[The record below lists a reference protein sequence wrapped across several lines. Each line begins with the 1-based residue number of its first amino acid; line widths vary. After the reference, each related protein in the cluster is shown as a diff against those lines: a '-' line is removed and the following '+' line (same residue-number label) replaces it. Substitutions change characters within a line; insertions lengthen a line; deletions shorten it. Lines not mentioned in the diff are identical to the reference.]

1 MRALKRFEGCLLS
14 DFKHR
19 VSFHPPGRG
28 KLIDGDKTLQ
38 EAAAELGIGIES
50 LCGGKQKCGKCKV
63 VVEKGAKNLS
73 IPEES
78 ERKLLTKKE
87 IKAKYRLSCAAQIKG
102 QVSVSIPE
110 ESRSREQVILEG
122 GVAAP
127 VKLDPV
133 VRKYYVELEKA
144 TLANPQSDFERLA
157 DGLKRAHGLKR
168 LTIDHS
174 VLREL
179 PDRMR
184 SGEWKV
190 TATVRDEKEIIKIEP
205 DYVEKLY
212 GMAFDIGTTTVVGY
226 LMDLRNGTVIAID
239 SIMNPQ
245 ASYGE
250 DVMSRI
256 AHAMKRKSGLEKMN
270 KSIVDG
276 LNRIIKSATA
286 KAGIEP
292 TDIAEAVAVGNTAM
306 HHIFLNISPRYLGV
320 SPFPP
325 SIRGA
330 HDVKARE
337 IGLKTNKA
345 AYIHTLPN
353 VAGFVGAD
361 NVGVLI
367 ASEPY
372 SKSGATLTI
381 DVGTNGEIV
390 LCKNKR
396 MMVASCA
403 TGPALEGAHIK
414 HGMRAKP
421 GAIEHLKIDPKT
433 RRVRYQVI
441 GNVRPTGIC
450 GSGVIDAVAG
460 LFKAGVLQK
469 SGRFDQAKTDRLRK
483 GRHGYEFVIASKN
496 ETAIRGDIVITQKD
510 VSEIQL
516 AKAALYAGAKIL
528 MKRANV
534 AKIDR
539 IFLAG
544 AFGSHI
550 DPASSMAIGMFPKC
564 PLKNIRTIGN
574 AAGDGARIALINAG
588 KRAEAEKIARKIRY
602 IELTVDPDFETEF
615 VNAMHLPH
623 RTEL

>member
-1 MRALKRFEGCLLS
+1 
-14 DFKHR
+14 
-19 VSFHPPGRG
+19 
-28 KLIDGDKTLQ
+28 
-38 EAAAELGIGIES
+38 
-50 LCGGKQKCGKCKV
+50 
-63 VVEKGAKNLS
+63 
-73 IPEES
+73 
-78 ERKLLTKKE
+78 
-87 IKAKYRLSCAAQIKG
+87 
-102 QVSVSIPE
+102 
-110 ESRSREQVILEG
+110 
-122 GVAAP
+122 
-127 VKLDPV
+127 
-133 VRKYYVELEKA
+133 
-144 TLANPQSDFERLA
+144 
-157 DGLKRAHGLKR
+157 
-168 LTIDHS
+168 
-174 VLREL
+174 
-179 PDRMR
+179 
-184 SGEWKV
+184 
-190 TATVRDEKEIIKIEP
+190 
-205 DYVEKLY
+205 
-212 GMAFDIGTTTVVGY
+212 
-226 LMDLRNGTVIAID
+226 
-239 SIMNPQ
+239 MNPQ
-245 ASYGE
+245 VAFGE
-250 DVMSRI
+250 DVMTRI
-256 AHAMKRKSGLEKMN
+256 AYTTRHSNGLEKLHS
-270 KSIVDG
+270 SIVDA
-276 LNRIIKSATA
+276 LNEIIKNAASRA
-286 KAGIEP
+286 KIKPA
-292 TDIAEAVAVGNTAM
+292 DITKVTAVGNTAM
-306 HHIFLNISPRYLGV
+306 HHIFLNIDPKSLGV
-320 SPFPP
+320 SPFSPVVVEP
-325 SIRGA
+325 VN
-330 HDVKARE
+330 VKAKE
-337 IGLKTNKA
+337 LGLDVGRDA
-345 AYIHTLPN
+345 RIHVLPN

-469 SGRFDQAKTDRLRK
+469 SGRFDQAKTDHLRK
-483 GRHGYEFVIASKN
+483 GRHGYEFVIASKK

-510 VSEIQL
+510 VSEVQL

-550 DPASSMAIGMFPKC
+550 DPASAMAIGMFPKC
-564 PLKNIRTIGN
+564 PLKNIRAIGN

>member
-63 VVEKGAKNLS
+63 VVEERMESLS
-73 IPEES
+73 PLEES
-78 ERKLLTKKE
+78 EKELLTDEE
-87 IKAKYRLSCAAQIKG
+87 IDTGYRLSCMARVLG
-102 QVSVSIPE
+102 PVSVFIPE
-110 ESRSREQVILEG
+110 ESRASEMVILEG
-122 GVAAP
+122 G
-127 VKLDPV
+127 K
-133 VRKYYVELEKA
+133 
-144 TLANPQSDFERLA
+144 Q
-157 DGLKRAHGLKR
+157 
-168 LTIDHS
+168 
-174 VLREL
+174 
-179 PDRMR
+179 
-184 SGEWKV
+184 
-190 TATVRDEKEIIKIEP
+190 IKIEP
-205 DYVEKLY
+205 DTTEELY

-226 LMDLRNGTVIAID
+226 LTDLKSGRVIAIG
-239 SIMNPQ
+239 STMNPQ
-245 ASYGE
+245 VAFGE
-250 DVMSRI
+250 DVMTRI
-256 AHAMKRKSGLEKMN
+256 AYTTGHSNGLEKLHS
-270 KSIVDG
+270 SIVDA
-276 LNRIIKSATA
+276 LNEIIKNAASRA
-286 KAGIEP
+286 KIKPA
-292 TDIAEAVAVGNTAM
+292 DITKVTAVGNTAM
-306 HHIFLNISPRYLGV
+306 HHIFLNIDPKSLGV
-320 SPFPP
+320 SPFSPVVVEP
-325 SIRGA
+325 VN
-330 HDVKARE
+330 VKAKE
-337 IGLKTNKA
+337 LGLDVGRDA
-345 AYIHTLPN
+345 RIHVLPN

-361 NVGVLI
+361 NVAVLI

-469 SGRFDQAKTDRLRK
+469 NGRFDQAKTDRLRK
-483 GRHGYEFVIASKN
+483 GRHGYEFVIASKK

-510 VSEIQL
+510 VSEVQL

-550 DPASSMAIGMFPKC
+550 DPASAMAIGMFPKC
-564 PLKNIRTIGN
+564 PLKNIRAIGN

>member
-1 MRALKRFEGCLLS
+1 MS

-63 VVEKGAKNLS
+63 VVEERMESLS
-73 IPEES
+73 PLEES
-78 ERKLLTKKE
+78 EKELLTDEE
-87 IKAKYRLSCAAQIKG
+87 IDTGYRLSCMARVLG
-102 QVSVSIPE
+102 PVSVFIPE
-110 ESRSREQVILEG
+110 ESRASEMVILEG
-122 GVAAP
+122 G
-127 VKLDPV
+127 K
-133 VRKYYVELEKA
+133 
-144 TLANPQSDFERLA
+144 Q
-157 DGLKRAHGLKR
+157 
-168 LTIDHS
+168 
-174 VLREL
+174 
-179 PDRMR
+179 
-184 SGEWKV
+184 
-190 TATVRDEKEIIKIEP
+190 IKIEP
-205 DYVEKLY
+205 DTTEELY

-226 LMDLRNGTVIAID
+226 LTDLKSGRVIAIG
-239 SIMNPQ
+239 STMNPQ
-245 ASYGE
+245 VAFGE
-250 DVMSRI
+250 DVMTRI
-256 AHAMKRKSGLEKMN
+256 AYTTGHSNGLEKLHS
-270 KSIVDG
+270 SIVDA
-276 LNRIIKSATA
+276 LNEIIKNAASRA
-286 KAGIEP
+286 KIKPA
-292 TDIAEAVAVGNTAM
+292 DITKVTAVGNTAM
-306 HHIFLNISPRYLGV
+306 HHIFLNIDPKSLGV
-320 SPFPP
+320 SPFSPVVVEP
-325 SIRGA
+325 VN
-330 HDVKARE
+330 VKAKE
-337 IGLKTNKA
+337 LGLDVGRDA
-345 AYIHTLPN
+345 RIHVLPN

-483 GRHGYEFVIASKN
+483 GRHGYEFVIASKK

-510 VSEIQL
+510 VSEVQL

-550 DPASSMAIGMFPKC
+550 DPASAMAIGMFPKC
-564 PLKNIRTIGN
+564 PLKNIRAIGN

>member
-1 MRALKRFEGCLLS
+1 MS

-63 VVEKGAKNLS
+63 VVEERMESLS
-73 IPEES
+73 PLEES
-78 ERKLLTKKE
+78 EKELLTDEE
-87 IKAKYRLSCAAQIKG
+87 IDTGYRLSCMARILG
-102 QVSVSIPE
+102 PVSVFIPE
-110 ESRSREQVILEG
+110 ESRASEMVILEG
-122 GVAAP
+122 G
-127 VKLDPV
+127 K
-133 VRKYYVELEKA
+133 
-144 TLANPQSDFERLA
+144 Q
-157 DGLKRAHGLKR
+157 
-168 LTIDHS
+168 
-174 VLREL
+174 
-179 PDRMR
+179 
-184 SGEWKV
+184 
-190 TATVRDEKEIIKIEP
+190 IKIEP
-205 DYVEKLY
+205 DTTEELY

-226 LMDLRNGTVIAID
+226 LTDLKSGRVIAIG
-239 SIMNPQ
+239 STMNPQ
-245 ASYGE
+245 VAFGE
-250 DVMSRI
+250 DVMTRI
-256 AHAMKRKSGLEKMN
+256 AYTTRHSNGLEKLHS
-270 KSIVDG
+270 SIVDA
-276 LNRIIKSATA
+276 LNEIIKNAASRA
-286 KAGIEP
+286 KIKPA
-292 TDIAEAVAVGNTAM
+292 DITKVTAVGNTAM
-306 HHIFLNISPRYLGV
+306 HHIFLNIDPKSLGV
-320 SPFPP
+320 SPFSPVVVEP
-325 SIRGA
+325 VN
-330 HDVKARE
+330 VKAKE
-337 IGLKTNKA
+337 LGLDVGRDA
-345 AYIHTLPN
+345 RIHVLPN

-367 ASEPY
+367 ASEPC

-483 GRHGYEFVIASKN
+483 GRHGYEFVIASKK

-510 VSEIQL
+510 VSEVQL

-550 DPASSMAIGMFPKC
+550 DPASAMAIGMFPKC
-564 PLKNIRTIGN
+564 PLKNIRAIGN

>member
-63 VVEKGAKNLS
+63 VVEERMESLS
-73 IPEES
+73 PLEES
-78 ERKLLTKKE
+78 EKELLTDEE
-87 IKAKYRLSCAAQIKG
+87 IDTGYRLSCMARVLG
-102 QVSVSIPE
+102 PVSVFIPE
-110 ESRSREQVILEG
+110 ESRASEMVILEG
-122 GVAAP
+122 G
-127 VKLDPV
+127 K
-133 VRKYYVELEKA
+133 
-144 TLANPQSDFERLA
+144 Q
-157 DGLKRAHGLKR
+157 
-168 LTIDHS
+168 
-174 VLREL
+174 
-179 PDRMR
+179 
-184 SGEWKV
+184 
-190 TATVRDEKEIIKIEP
+190 IKIEP
-205 DYVEKLY
+205 DTTEELY

-226 LMDLRNGTVIAID
+226 LTDLKSGRVIAIG
-239 SIMNPQ
+239 STMNPQ
-245 ASYGE
+245 VAFGE
-250 DVMSRI
+250 DVMTRI
-256 AHAMKRKSGLEKMN
+256 AYTTGHSNGLEKLHS
-270 KSIVDG
+270 SIVDA
-276 LNRIIKSATA
+276 LNEIIKNAASRA
-286 KAGIEP
+286 KIKPA
-292 TDIAEAVAVGNTAM
+292 DITKVTAVGNTAM
-306 HHIFLNISPRYLGV
+306 HHIFLNIDPKSLGV
-320 SPFPP
+320 SPFSPVVVEP
-325 SIRGA
+325 VN
-330 HDVKARE
+330 VKAKE
-337 IGLKTNKA
+337 LGLDVGRDA
-345 AYIHTLPN
+345 RIHVLPN

-372 SKSGATLTI
+372 NKSGATLTI

-483 GRHGYEFVIASKN
+483 GRHGYEFVIASKK

-510 VSEIQL
+510 VSEVQL

-550 DPASSMAIGMFPKC
+550 DPASAMAIGMFPKC
-564 PLKNIRTIGN
+564 PLKNIRAIGN
-574 AAGDGARIALINAG
+574 AAGDGARIALINAK
-588 KRAEAEKIARKIRY
+588 KRTEAEKIARKIRY